1 MARFASSASH
11 PRDREASRRQGT
23 SPCVGPRAEL
33 ARRTTAAGK
42 VRHGGRARPCMH
54 ACSQRIEWYAEKRVG
69 GALAPR
75 LARCECEKCDF
86 PFPHTSPSPIITE
99 KGCMHARPPYR
110 ASCTASGP
118 IDRRVMLPSDTDA
131 RRASAIGIGIHTAH
145 ASHSASCTWQFLR
158 RFIGCYSSAYR
169 ALSLRSSAGIRCS

>member
-1 MARFASSASH
+1 MMARFASSASH

-42 VRHGGRARPCMH
+42 VRHGRAPRPCKH

-75 LARCECEKCDF
+75 LARCECEKCNF
-86 PFPHTSPSPIITE
+86 PFPHTTSAPIITE
-99 KGCMHARPPYR
+99 TGLHARRLIRIDRSRDVHVAVRHGSRMHAAQAPLELGYTPHMRHTPP
-110 ASCTASGP
+110 AAHGTSSGVSL
-118 IDRRVMLPSDTDA
+118 DVTRR
-131 RRASAIGIGIHTAH
+131 RKEHCH
-145 ASHSASCTWQFLR
+145 
-158 RFIGCYSSAYR
+158 
-169 ALSLRSSAGIRCS
+169 

>member
-42 VRHGGRARPCMH
+42 VRHGGRARPCKH

-75 LARCECEKCDF
+75 LARYECEKCNF
-86 PFPHTSPSPIITE
+86 PFPHTTPSPIITLN
-99 KGCMHARPPYR
+99 GNGLHARR
-110 ASCTASGP
+110 LIRSTG
-118 IDRRVMLPSDTDA
+118 RVMFMLPSDTDA
-131 RRASAIGIGIHTAH
+131 RRTSAIGIGIHTTH
-145 ASHSASCTWQFLR
+145 ASHSASRTWHFLR
-158 RFIGCYSSAYR
+158 RFIGCYSSA
-169 ALSLRSSAGIRCS
+169 

>member
-1 MARFASSASH
+1 MMARFASSASH

-75 LARCECEKCDF
+75 LARCECEKCNF
-86 PFPHTSPSPIITE
+86 PFPHTTPSPIITE
-99 KGCMHARPPYR
+99 TGLHARR
-110 ASCTASGP
+110 LIRSTG
-118 IDRRVMLPSDTDA
+118 RVMFMLPSDRSRMHAAQAPLELGYTPHMRHTPPAAHGTSSGVSLDVT
-131 RRASAIGIGIHTAH
+131 RRRKEHCH
-145 ASHSASCTWQFLR
+145 
-158 RFIGCYSSAYR
+158 
-169 ALSLRSSAGIRCS
+169 

>member
-42 VRHGGRARPCMH
+42 VRHGRAPRPCKH

-75 LARCECEKCDF
+75 LARCECEKCNF
-86 PFPHTSPSPIITE
+86 PFPHTTSSPIITE
-99 KGCMHARPPYR
+99 TGLHARR
-110 ASCTASGP
+110 LIRSTGP
-118 IDRRVMLPSDTDA
+118 GVMFMLPSDTDA
-131 RRASAIGIGIHTAH
+131 RRSSAIGIGIHTAH
-145 ASHSASCTWQFLR
+145 ASHSPAAHGTSSGVSLDVTR
-158 RFIGCYSSAYR
+158 RRKEHCH
-169 ALSLRSSAGIRCS
+169 